1 MRSWIYLPV
10 FGMVMYENEFE
21 KLGKTKIKPKIILNQ
36 SISVHLKILLP
47 FCQTCV
53 SLIQYSSL
61 IYLPYILL
69 PKINTSK
76 VLFSLAAAYWRGD
89 DTGERSMCLTFG
101 LFFFVVAMAV
111 LVIDESLLDF
121 GLDKGKQV

>member
-1 MRSWIYLPV
+1 M
-10 FGMVMYENEFE
+10 
-21 KLGKTKIKPKIILNQ
+21 
-36 SISVHLKILLP
+36 HLEVLLP
-47 FCQTCV
+47 FSRTYL
-53 SLIQYSSL
+53 SLQYSSL

-69 PKINTSK
+69 PKLNTSK

>member
-1 MRSWIYLPV
+1 MRMSLK
-10 FGMVMYENEFE
+10 NS
-21 KLGKTKIKPKIILNQ
+21 GKQKLNQ
-36 SISVHLKILLP
+36 KYICNIQPKHISAP
-47 FCQTCV
+47 RGSP
-53 SLIQYSSL
+53 SLFPNLQYLSLQYSSL

-69 PKINTSK
+69 PKLNTSK

>member
-1 MRSWIYLPV
+1 MRRGFVAVLDLFFFI
-10 FGMVMYENEFE
+10 FGVVMYENEFE
-21 KLGKTKIKPKIILNQ
+21 TRGTRIKPSIKLNQ
-36 SISVHLKILLP
+36 SISVLP
-47 FCQTCV
+47 FSQTYL
-53 SLIQYSSL
+53 SLHCSSL

-69 PKINTSK
+69 PKRNTSK

>member
-1 MRSWIYLPV
+1 MLY
-10 FGMVMYENEFE
+10 
-21 KLGKTKIKPKIILNQ
+21 KLGKMSPILGAT
-36 SISVHLKILLP
+36 LLGGGG
-47 FCQTCV
+47 
-53 SLIQYSSL
+53 SLT
-61 IYLPYILL
+61 YLPYIFL
-69 PKINTSK
+69 PKHNTSK